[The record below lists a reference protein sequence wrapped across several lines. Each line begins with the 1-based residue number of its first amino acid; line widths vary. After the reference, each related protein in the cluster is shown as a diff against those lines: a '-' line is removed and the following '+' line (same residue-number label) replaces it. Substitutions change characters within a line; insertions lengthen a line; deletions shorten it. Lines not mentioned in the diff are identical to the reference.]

1 MVKRYKFGQ
10 LRNSSRVLFISA
22 LLVLTAALF
31 SGCEEIGIKQAAQAP
46 QPPQSLPEG
55 ESQLSNTWIE
65 FPPDGGE
72 FPLEPLTIVVYAT
85 NAGGIASIDVR
96 ANGGTVPSG
105 PITPLNQDGTL
116 VRMDSIWMPPAEGE
130 YILEARAGGG
140 SPAYIRFCIGSCQ
153 PATDTPTAAETP
165 TPTRGTATP
174 GTETPTLTPTVTS
187 TTDASQPVTIDFW
200 VDPPYINA
208 SECASLNWSVE
219 GAQTVYLDGSSV
231 SSTGAESVCPCENIT
246 YNLEVVKPDSTT
258 EDRWASLEVYGS
270 CDVETEEP
278 PAPEDTTG
286 PDINSANL
294 IWESCEFFG
303 QASVSDASGVSWT
316 KFYFNLNDQGWQSIW
331 MSEVGGGTWISD
343 AGISVSDGIGTPIG
357 TIQYYMEASDTPGNP
372 SQSSIQTYDYMSCSG

>member
-1 MVKRYKFGQ
+1 MVEKIKFLQ
-10 LRNSSRVLFISA
+10 HRNTLRVLLTLA
-22 LLVLTAALF
+22 ALVLAAVLF
-31 SGCEEIGIKQAAQAP
+31 SSCENSGAQPFAKTSGS
-46 QPPQSLPEG
+46 SLPP
-55 ESQLSNTWIE
+55 LSGNLSASDVWIE
-65 FPPDGGE
+65 FPPDRGE
-72 FPLEPLTIVVYAT
+72 FPLEPLTIVVYAANT
-85 NAGGIASIDVR
+85 GGIGAINVR
-96 ANGGTVPSG
+96 ANGQEIPQG

-116 VRMDSIWMPPAEGE
+116 LRMDSIWMPPAEGE

-153 PATDTPTAAETP
+153 TATDTPIASETP
-165 TPTRGTATP
+165 TPTLGTPTP

-208 SECASLNWSVE
+208 SECASLNWHVV
-219 GAQTVYLDGSSV
+219 GAQTVYLDGSLV
-231 SSTGAESVCPCENIT
+231 PSTGTESVCPCKNTT
-246 YNLEVVKPDSTT
+246 YNLNVVKPDNTT

-286 PDINSANL
+286 PDINSTNL

-316 KFYFNLNDQGWQSIW
+316 KFYFNLNDQGWGSIW

-343 AGISVSDGIGTPIG
+343 AGISVSDGMGTPIG
-357 TIQYYMEASDTPGNP
+357 TIEYYMEASDTLGNP
-372 SQSSIQTYDYMSCSG
+372 NQSSIQTHDYMSCSG

>member
-1 MVKRYKFGQ
+1 MVKRYKFAQ
-10 LRNSSRVLFISA
+10 FRNSSRILLISVA
-22 LLVLTAALF
+22 LVLTAALF
-31 SGCEEIGIKQAAQAP
+31 SGCEELGIEQAAQAP
-46 QPPQSLPEG
+46 QLPQLPPEG

-72 FPLEPLTIVVYAT
+72 FPLEPITIVVYAT
-85 NAGGIASIDVR
+85 NAGGIGAISVR
-96 ANGGTVPSG
+96 ANGQEIPQG
-105 PITPLNQDGTL
+105 PITPLNPDGTL

-165 TPTRGTATP
+165 TPTPGTATP

-231 SSTGAESVCPCENIT
+231 TSTGAESVCPCENTT
-246 YNLEVVKPDSTT
+246 YNLNVVKPDNTS
-258 EDRWASLEVYGS
+258 EDKWASLEVYGS

-294 IWESCEFFG
+294 VWESCEFFG
-303 QASVSDASGVSWT
+303 QASVSDVSGVSWT

-357 TIQYYMEASDTPGNP
+357 TIKYYMESSDALGNP
-372 SQSSIQTYDYMSCSG
+372 NQSSIQTYDYMSCSG